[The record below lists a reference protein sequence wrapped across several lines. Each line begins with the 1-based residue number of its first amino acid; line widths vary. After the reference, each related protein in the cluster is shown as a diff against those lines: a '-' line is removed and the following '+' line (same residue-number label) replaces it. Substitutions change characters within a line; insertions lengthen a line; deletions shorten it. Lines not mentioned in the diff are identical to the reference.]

1 MTLPS
6 SHISWPPHAANG
18 RPATS
23 PTRTGGGLC
32 ESGVKVTS
40 AGFSVIEAT
49 IASALLLIVAI
60 GLLPMFTVAIGNNQQ
75 GRDSMEIT
83 NLARSEIERMTQ
95 LAFTDAELT
104 VPDGETVLTTES
116 YYVSDTLG
124 WVLAADYDD
133 EGYVYHRIVSV
144 RQFDADALT
153 DGLLHPDE
161 AIEGDDDAS
170 VHFKEILVEME
181 SAGGIGAPPKQ
192 VALRAIRA
200 V

>member
-1 MTLPS
+1 MPLPS
-6 SHISWPPHAANG
+6 SHTFCPRHPATG

-23 PTRTGGGLC
+23 PTRT
-32 ESGVKVTS
+32 SGTVCASS

-49 IASALLLIVAI
+49 IASALLLIVAL

-83 NLARSEIERMTQ
+83 NLARSEIERLTQ
-95 LAFTDAELT
+95 LGFADTELT
-104 VPDGETVLTTES
+104 VPDGQTVLTTES
-116 YYVSDTLG
+116 YYVSDTAG

-133 EGYVYHRIVSV
+133 EGYVYHRIVNV
-144 RQFDADALT
+144 RQFDSDALT

-161 AIEGDDDAS
+161 AIQGDDAAN
-170 VHFKEILVEME
+170 VHFKEILVQME

>member
-1 MTLPS
+1 MPLQGSHASQLRSVTKTPS
-6 SHISWPPHAANG
+6 SS
-18 RPATS
+18 
-23 PTRTGGGLC
+23 
-32 ESGVKVTS
+32 S

-83 NLARSEIERMTQ
+83 NLARSEVERLTQ
-95 LAFTDAELT
+95 LAFEDTELT
-104 VPDGETVLTTES
+104 VPDGENVRTTES
-116 YYVSDTLG
+116 YYVSDSAG

-133 EGYVYHRIVSV
+133 EGYVYHRIVNV
-144 RQFDADALT
+144 RQFDADSVA

-161 AIEGDDDAS
+161 AIDGDEDAS
-170 VHFKEILVEME
+170 VHFKEILVQIE

-192 VALRAIRA
+192 VTLRAIRA